1 MRRLTVAVV
10 VLGLV
15 VPLTSFAQLKT
26 QASAP
31 NLRQELRSA
40 SPQSLIGM
48 LGLDPSKFHMQQSY
62 SLSFFS
68 LGGHTISQGL
78 YLNTMTYR
86 FSPKLVA
93 RLQLGMLHQ
102 PFGGFSNLPSAR
114 SLFVSGAEIRFQP
127 RKNLTLHLQYG
138 AVPRGYYGYGPYG
151 YRSYYDRG
159 FGLHEHPW
167 LMDDEDFER

>member
-1 MRRLTVAVV
+1 MRRLLAVL
-10 VLGLV
+10 VLGLIL
-15 VPLTSFAQLKT
+15 PLSGFAQLKN
-26 QASAP
+26 QAAAP
-31 NLRQELRSA
+31 NFRQQLRSPT
-40 SPQSLIGM
+40 PQSLIGM
-48 LGLDPSKFHMQQSY
+48 LGLDPAKFHMQQSY
-62 SLSFFS
+62 SLSFMS

-102 PFGGFSNLPSAR
+102 PFGGFSNLPSGR

-127 RKNLTLHLQYG
+127 RKNLTLHFQYG
-138 AVPRGYYGYGPYG
+138 AVPGGYYGYGPYG

-159 FGLHEHPW
+159 FGLDRRPW
-167 LMDDEDFER
+167 MLDDDDFQH